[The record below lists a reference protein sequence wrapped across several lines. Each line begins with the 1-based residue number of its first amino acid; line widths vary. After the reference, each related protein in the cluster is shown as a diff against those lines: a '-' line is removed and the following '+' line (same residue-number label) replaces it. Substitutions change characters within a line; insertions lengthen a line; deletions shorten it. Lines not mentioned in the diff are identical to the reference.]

1 MDNSTSASTS
11 EAIAARIAKMTAEK
25 QNAEMSD
32 SNKFTDDIVKV
43 GDVASLLQT
52 VSGKVSVQLADQ
64 QADVNSPLYSA
75 SSFEEL
81 GLPAELLKGIYAMN
95 YNRPSKVQEKA
106 LPILLRT
113 KGNLIAQSQSGTGKT
128 AAFALTMLEQI
139 NPSLEGVTQAL
150 CLSPSRELARQ
161 IEDVVLKM
169 AKFTTITIGTAL
181 REGNLDEAVNRQ
193 IVIGTPGTVL
203 ELIRRRML
211 DLSQLRVLVFDEA
224 DVMLDK
230 QNLGTQSVR
239 VKAAC
244 PSTVQ
249 TLLFSATFKP
259 EVMAFASR
267 VVPNPN
273 ILSLKKEELSID
285 AITEFYM
292 KCENSKHRL
301 QMLAA
306 IYGLL
311 SMSQSIIFVA
321 TRNAAEEV
329 QAWMTLEGHQT
340 AVLHGGMDSDAR
352 DAIID
357 EFRAGRSRV
366 LIATNVL
373 ARGIDIPQVS
383 LVINYDLPET
393 ADRKVDPETYLH
405 RIGRTG
411 RFGRS
416 GIAINMV
423 HDAHSFDIL
432 MAIRTFFN
440 KPMKEIPTNDVSA
453 IDESLNSA

>member
-25 QNAEMSD
+25 QDAEMSD

-239 VKAAC
+239 VKA
-244 PSTVQ
+244 
-249 TLLFSATFKP
+249 
-259 EVMAFASR
+259 
-267 VVPNPN
+267 
-273 ILSLKKEELSID
+273 
-285 AITEFYM
+285 
-292 KCENSKHRL
+292 
-301 QMLAA
+301 
-306 IYGLL
+306 
-311 SMSQSIIFVA
+311 
-321 TRNAAEEV
+321 
-329 QAWMTLEGHQT
+329 
-340 AVLHGGMDSDAR
+340 
-352 DAIID
+352 
-357 EFRAGRSRV
+357 
-366 LIATNVL
+366 
-373 ARGIDIPQVS
+373 
-383 LVINYDLPET
+383 
-393 ADRKVDPETYLH
+393 
-405 RIGRTG
+405 
-411 RFGRS
+411 
-416 GIAINMV
+416 
-423 HDAHSFDIL
+423 
-432 MAIRTFFN
+432 
-440 KPMKEIPTNDVSA
+440 
-453 IDESLNSA
+453 